1 MVGSQ
6 RVSHTMNP
14 RSGLS
19 ANGVSAVT
27 VIADSCARADAWAT
41 ALMILPREAGEP
53 LARARHRGA
62 VGRGQ
67 RDPGLDPPGRH
78 QMLQSDIGAGRDR
91 GQRHRARPG

>member
-14 RSGLS
+14 RSGLP

-41 ALMILPREAGEP
+41 ALMILLREAGEP
-53 LARARHRGA
+53 LARAHGIAALWGA
-62 VGRGQ
+62 
-67 RDPGLDPPGRH
+67 
-78 QMLQSDIGAGRDR
+78 QSGTPA
-91 GQRHRARPG
+91 